1 MRIKNDRGR
10 FLFQNMFAH
19 DPCHDFSPT
28 GGGKRMHKLNARFKE
43 VNTYFAAPTRGG
55 GNSNAQSGGK
65 KDSLQAGDTAPD
77 ATIYATI
84 DDSETIGEYSGFENG
99 GTINTVTTS
108 LINET
113 ILDAFRRKL
122 ENAITLDDMSKIF
135 KKIIP
140 KDDGDKGMSIT
151 ADTKVNADGA
161 STGTRSAVVLRRK
174 YINFMQL
181 VVEMVEYIRLVVIMN
196 NTVINIPTDAP
207 DSKLKPTLGGRQP
220 PINKKKTKIAPPL
233 APVQKQAQ
241 ELGMQ
246 ALAPLPE
253 PVLAPEPALALAPEI
268 APLPE
273 PALALAPGIAS
284 ETGTRAPVALLLTA
298 NIYANMY
305 LILDHLYNTYE
316 DAKSSLAENDEVAE
330 LSESLEDMKNV
341 IKFYKFAF
349 EYYTTYIENMSSMYS
364 INNSD
369 FIKDVMFYYFIDL
382 YSNRYFSDTP
392 NPSKLMSDDDGASYR
407 NSVFEIIKLLRQPI
421 REKMDGGTIGNIM
434 SGGTKEDYDAAVAAV
449 NSISLV
455 TCTLTGIDAAMTYT
469 ITWSNPAP
477 APAVTQIFSLT
488 TTKTVADG
496 TLTNINTKTKEYLL
510 NAVNSL
516 PASVTDAIKT
526 EINSKIESAFNTTD
540 LKSLWNKQHKGQLYR
555 FLIRGEAQRSGDK
568 AIQTQLNGLITDVK
582 SQMLNILRHNS
593 AAISS
598 AGAEPT
604 SGALSADAVGVA
616 NGFLKQLCKTIKT
629 KTLPIEVAGNKLFVK
644 QDAIINRIEDTGP
657 YTNLDAELLKAFLD
671 QHGLNDKPRDS
682 AAALKQSSS
691 VITRN
696 FIDNKVLVKTLA
708 KGVTQTGREVHRTVN
723 IINNALMS
731 TIADGSSKYVDYLA
745 TNFDGL
751 KNTEAGMK
759 NIKFQNMCPATCVLD
774 AMGTF
779 GSCSNGSGSAQYTS
793 LKKPTQ
799 IFIETENEKFEF
811 NMTTRHKNNVV
822 IVEYYVIYNGFT
834 VTNCVIEAT
843 VSTGPVNILSA
854 NNTFEEV
861 LKYIEQNAPR
871 DRSEMNWTTFFSIHS
886 ENIVRIISRK
896 MIGDFGQEMT
906 AVYPDGGYVSMIGLA
921 EIWGTGATDKSKI
934 ILKANGD
941 RPSFVREAELLL
953 AEPVQTNKNTV
964 IMYLGG
970 TDGVVVMS
978 NPLQVY
984 LAELAG
990 GAVQMKR
997 TPHTKKRTT
1006 KNHRRTRKISPR
1018 KTRRLKRNPV

>member
-43 VNTYFAAPTRGG
+43 VSTYFAAPTRGG
-55 GNSNAQSGGK
+55 GTINVQTGGAEL
-65 KDSLQAGDTAPD
+65 SLKRDEADAAGD
-77 ATIYATI
+77 YAAI
-84 DDSETIGEYSGFENG
+84 NDGELIQEYSGFAKG
-99 GTINTVTTS
+99 GTIDTVTTT
-108 LINET
+108 LINKS
-113 ILDAFRRKL
+113 ILDAFKLKL
-122 ENAITLDDMSKIF
+122 ESTITVDDMSKIF

-140 KDDGDKGMSIT
+140 KDDRNQLISIT
-151 ADTKVNADGA
+151 VDTAINAAAGVF
-161 STGTRSAVVLRRK
+161 TGTRSAVVLRRK

-181 VVEMVEYIRLVVIMN
+181 VVEMVEYIRLIVIMN
-196 NTVINIPTDAP
+196 NEVIDKPADTRDI
-207 DSKLKPTLGGRQP
+207 KLKPTLGGRQP
-220 PINKKKTKIAPPL
+220 PIKKTKIKTAPPP

-241 ELGMQ
+241 EQGTL

-253 PVLAPEPALALAPEI
+253 PVLAPEQALLTELQALQPPAQEQVLAPEI
-268 APLPE
+268 AR
-273 PALALAPGIAS
+273 
-284 ETGTRAPVALLLTA
+284 ETGTQAPVALPPTG
-298 NIYANMY
+298 NRYANMY

-434 SGGTKEDYDAAVAAV
+434 SGGTKEDYDEAVAAV

-455 TCTLTGIDAAMTYT
+455 TCSLNDLEYT
-469 ITWSNPAP
+469 ITWSNPAVMQKFQ
-477 APAVTQIFSLT
+477 VTTSDD
-488 TTKTVADG
+488 KVKA
-496 TLTNINTKTKEYLL
+496 TLTSINDNTKLHL
-510 NAVNSL
+510 NNVVSSL

-526 EINSKIESAFNTTD
+526 EINSKIEAAFNKD
-540 LKSLWNKQHKGQLYR
+540 DSKSLWNKQHNGQLYR
-555 FLIRGEAQRSGDK
+555 FLIRGAAQRSGDK
-568 AIQTQLNGLITDVK
+568 AIQTQLNCLITDVK

-616 NGFLKQLCKTIKT
+616 NGFLKQLCTTIKT
-629 KTLPIEVAGNKLFVK
+629 KTPPIEVAGNKLFVK
-644 QDAIINRIEDTGP
+644 QDEIINRIELTGP
-657 YTNLDAELLKAFLD
+657 YTNLDADLLNAFLD

-799 IFIETENEKFEF
+799 IFIETENRNFEF

-822 IVEYYVIYNGFT
+822 IVEYYVIYNEFT

-906 AVYPDGGYVSMIGLA
+906 AVYPDGGYANMLGLA

-984 LAELAG
+984 LSVQAG
-990 GAVQMKR
+990 GAVQTKR
-997 TPHTKKRTT
+997 KKRTT
-1006 KNHRRTRKISPR
+1006 RNHKRTRKISAR
-1018 KTRRLKRNPV
+1018 KTRRLNRNP

>member
-1 MRIKNDRGR
+1 
-10 FLFQNMFAH
+10 
-19 DPCHDFSPT
+19 
-28 GGGKRMHKLNARFKE
+28 MHKLNARFKE
-43 VNTYFAAPTRGG
+43 VSTYFAAPTLGG
-55 GNSNAQSGGK
+55 GTINVQTGGAEK
-65 KDSLQAGDTAPD
+65 SLSRTDKDAA
-77 ATIYATI
+77 
-84 DDSETIGEYSGFENG
+84 DDYPAINDGELIQEYSGFAKG
-99 GTINTVTTS
+99 GTIDTVTTT
-108 LINET
+108 LINKS
-113 ILDAFRRKL
+113 ILDAFKLKL
-122 ENAITLDDMSKIF
+122 ESTITVDDMSKIF

-140 KDDGDKGMSIT
+140 KDDRNELISIT
-151 ADTKVNADGA
+151 VDTAINADEA
-161 STGTRSAVVLRRK
+161 FTATRSAVVLRRK

-181 VVEMVEYIRLVVIMN
+181 VVEMVEYIRLIVIMN
-196 NTVINIPTDAP
+196 NRVNDKPAETMEII
-207 DSKLKPTLGGRQP
+207 LKPTLGGRQP
-220 PINKKKTKIAPPL
+220 PIKKTKTKIAPPP

-241 ELGMQ
+241 EQGTL

-253 PVLAPEPALALAPEI
+253 PVLAPEQALPKPAQEQVLAPEI
-268 APLPE
+268 AR
-273 PALALAPGIAS
+273 
-284 ETGTRAPVALLLTA
+284 ETGTQAPVALPPTG
-298 NIYANMY
+298 NRYANMY

-407 NSVFEIIKLLRQPI
+407 NSVFEIIKMLRQPI

-455 TCTLTGIDAAMTYT
+455 TCSLNVSEYT
-469 ITWSNPAP
+469 IAWSNPAP
-477 APAVTQIFSLT
+477 APAVAQTFQVTTAADKVNTVLT
-488 TTKTVADG
+488 SINANAKKLLVDTV
-496 TLTNINTKTKEYLL
+496 NN
-510 NAVNSL
+510 L
-516 PASVTDAIKT
+516 PASVTADIKT
-526 EINSKIESAFNTTD
+526 EINSKIEAAFNND
-540 LKSLWNKQHKGQLYR
+540 SKSLWNKQHKGQLYR
-555 FLIRGEAQRSGDK
+555 FLIRGAAQRSGDK

-616 NGFLKQLCKTIKT
+616 NGFLKQLCTTIKT
-629 KTLPIEVAGNKLFVK
+629 NTPEMTDAANKLFVK
-644 QDAIINRIEDTGP
+644 QDDILNRIELTGP
-657 YTNLDAELLKAFLD
+657 YTNLDAELLNAFID
-671 QHGLNDKPRDS
+671 QHMLTIKPLDP

-708 KGVTQTGREVHRTVN
+708 KGVTQTGSAVHRTVN

-731 TIADGSSKYVDYLA
+731 TVADGSSKYVDYLA
-745 TNFDGL
+745 TNFDGA

-799 IFIETENEKFEF
+799 IFIETENGIFEF

-871 DRSEMNWTTFFSIHS
+871 DRSEMNWTTFFSKHS

-906 AVYPDGGYVSMIGLA
+906 AVYPDGGYASMIGLA

-934 ILKANGD
+934 IVKANGD

-978 NPLQVY
+978 KQLQEY
-984 LAELAG
+984 LSVQAG
-990 GAVQMKR
+990 GALQTKR

-1006 KNHRRTRKISPR
+1006 RNHKRTRKISAR
-1018 KTRRLKRNPV
+1018 KTRRLKRNP